1 MNFKTPLS
9 IVTGLGSAKDGTT
22 HFWHQRLTALAN
34 IPLMLFLVWLVVTIG
49 GADKA
54 GMVAVLSNPIV
65 GGLLVLTIVSMTW
78 HMRLGMQVIIED
90 YVHGEA
96 IKIVSL
102 AANNLFA
109 VLIAGLAIVSV
120 LKLSFGG

>member
-1 MNFKTPLS
+1 MHFKTPLS
-9 IVTGLGSAKDGTT
+9 IVTGLGSAKDGTR

-34 IPLMLFLVWLVVTIG
+34 VPLMLFLIWLVVTIG
-49 GADKA
+49 GADRA
-54 GMVAVLSNPIV
+54 GMVSVLSNPIV

-78 HMRLGMQVIIED
+78 HMRLGMQVIVED
-90 YVHGEA
+90 YVQGEA
-96 IKIVSL
+96 LKIVIL
-102 AANNLFA
+102 ALNNLLA